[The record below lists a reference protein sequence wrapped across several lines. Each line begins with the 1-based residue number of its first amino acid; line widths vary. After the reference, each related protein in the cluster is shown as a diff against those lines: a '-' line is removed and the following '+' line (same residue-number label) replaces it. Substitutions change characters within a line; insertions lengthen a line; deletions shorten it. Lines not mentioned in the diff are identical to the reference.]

1 MAQCPKCGRKLHVY
15 NWRPNCPGCG
25 VNIMFA
31 GYEQQFEKD
40 RRITEMTLARTKS
53 NFTKFK
59 CAFVGSKLSK
69 IRIVTALLP
78 LAGLLVPFG
87 SLTLS
92 TPIYEK
98 SIALSLLGLL
108 DAFTGGYLFNM
119 GAYTGGP
126 VLGETFAALTPAL
139 LAYFAVAAI
148 AVLILLTEILCF
160 FNFKVT
166 SVVLSVMGFL
176 GIAASAAT
184 EIFLHKLAGAAA
196 SVCGVEIGIGFY
208 IQAAC
213 FIPIIIISAILAK
226 TGVPYNFAPGIELRV
241 SYYRKYKKGEIKLMD
256 IPTPIYLSDEDRAEK
271 ERLTKELF
279 NISEEDKKEELQNV

>member
-78 LAGLLVPFG
+78 LAGLLVSFG
-87 SLTLS
+87 SLTIS

-98 SIALSLLGLL
+98 STALSLFGLL
-108 DAFTGGYLFNM
+108 DAFSGGYLFNM

-126 VLGETFAALTPAL
+126 VLGETISALTPAL

-160 FNFKVT
+160 FNFRVT

-184 EIFLHKLAGAAA
+184 EFFLYKLSGAAA
-196 SVCGVEIGIGFY
+196 SVCSVEMGIGFY
-208 IQAAC
+208 IQAAS

-256 IPTPIYLSDEDRAEK
+256 IPTPIYLSDDDRAEK